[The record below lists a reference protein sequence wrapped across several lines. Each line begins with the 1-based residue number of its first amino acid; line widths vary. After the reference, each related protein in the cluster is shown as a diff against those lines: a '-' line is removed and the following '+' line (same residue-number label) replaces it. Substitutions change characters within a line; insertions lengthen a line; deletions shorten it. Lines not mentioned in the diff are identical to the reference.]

1 VFIVFLHPC
10 HAINPRR
17 EIAGRIELTAIVAK
31 GASKMGHLN
40 RACAE
45 CDEWVVSRGP
55 LREPAPDRRSRA
67 EGRDSRT
74 GLSPK
79 GPGWPTYPI
88 GVRGHRPPNP
98 AFRRVRH
105 VSPFVFRLKAPR
117 PTFTLDMTDEEHG
130 IMARRT
136 HMAPRA
142 RRPHANGQG

>member
-67 EGRDSRT
+67 EGREFSD
-74 GLSPK
+74 
-79 GPGWPTYPI
+79 
-88 GVRGHRPPNP
+88 
-98 AFRRVRH
+98 
-105 VSPFVFRLKAPR
+105 RLIA
-117 PTFTLDMTDEEHG
+117 E
-130 IMARRT
+130 
-136 HMAPRA
+136 RA
-142 RRPHANGQG
+142 RVAHLPDWGSGTSAT